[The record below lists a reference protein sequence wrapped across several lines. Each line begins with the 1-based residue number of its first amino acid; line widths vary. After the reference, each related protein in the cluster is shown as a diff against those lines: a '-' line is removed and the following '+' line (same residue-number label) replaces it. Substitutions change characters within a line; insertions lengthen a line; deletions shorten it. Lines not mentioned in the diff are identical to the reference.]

1 MNREAAGGCA
11 RASRLRIELFSCRCI
26 IRCVRWIKNGLQRR
40 CGGAALGDA
49 CGVQSKESKMRAY
62 EFPVK
67 VAPDGRLTLPDTLP
81 RLLPGNQVVRVIV
94 LVSEPTDME
103 EQAAWSQLTAEQFF
117 AGYSEADAIYDR
129 LPS

>member
-1 MNREAAGGCA
+1 
-11 RASRLRIELFSCRCI
+11 
-26 IRCVRWIKNGLQRR
+26 
-40 CGGAALGDA
+40 
-49 CGVQSKESKMRAY
+49 MRAY

-67 VAPDGRLTLPDTLP
+67 VAPDGSLTLPDSLP
-81 RLLPGNQVVRVIV
+81 RLLQGYQVVRVIV
-94 LVSEPTDME
+94 LVSEPTDIE